1 MVLTI
6 VPATLTLADSVVKF
20 GLGIAASPAPCGLRR
35 GANGRA
41 ATARNSTGTC
51 AKAGLAGAGEGS
63 TIGGSS
69 SPCEVIMPQM
79 LRLTCARTTYFELEL
94 EADEGARA
102 EDLLAAAVESDT
114 ALCER
119 GAIGKST
126 YRIVDVAA
134 AQEGEISADRRAEA
148 A

>member
-1 MVLTI
+1 
-6 VPATLTLADSVVKF
+6 
-20 GLGIAASPAPCGLRR
+20 
-35 GANGRA
+35 
-41 ATARNSTGTC
+41 
-51 AKAGLAGAGEGS
+51 
-63 TIGGSS
+63 
-69 SPCEVIMPQM
+69 MPQM

-94 EADEGARA
+94 EADEAARA
-102 EDLLAAAVESDT
+102 EDLLAAAVESDA

-134 AQEGEISADRRAEA
+134 AQEGEISADPRAEA